1 MGFEAGTAP
10 IGWYSGFG
18 EEQGSS
24 TVRNLL
30 VLATSYLLVCLGLSD
45 LYIYYFFPN
54 TFHVHFHWFLTTLHS
69 PPVLRIGCGFIVKE
83 GK

>member
-1 MGFEAGTAP
+1 MGLEAGTAP

-30 VLATSYLLVCLGLSD
+30 VLTTSFLLVCLGLSD
-45 LYIYYFFPN
+45 LYIYYFFLTPFMSIF
-54 TFHVHFHWFLTTLHS
+54 TGFLQSLHS
-69 PPVLRIGCGFIVKE
+69 PPVLRIGCRSIVKE